1 MKKVL
6 TAAALVAGMGY
17 ATIAADFQPDA
28 KVLASELVRSFISG
42 IILGADVGPY
52 QSALVRAHIESRVA
66 ASGYVSAPTPDR
78 YSTAAGWGGAPAG
91 GGGGGGHLSALGPRR
106 P

>member
-1 MKKVL
+1 MKRVL
-6 TAAALVAGMGY
+6 TAVALVAGMGF

-52 QSALVRAHIESRVA
+52 QSALVPAHIESRVA

-78 YSTAAGWGGAPAG
+78 YSIAAE
-91 GGGGGGHLSALGPRR
+91 
-106 P
+106 